1 MTGVE
6 IFRLFLETL
15 GAIGAIG
22 GVGIGLWAMLRKKP
36 PFAIRAIEITT
47 HTTTRT
53 GAMRATGPAHEVS
66 HSLTLKIENL
76 RDTKMQVFGVD
87 INADHSKSKK
97 DVHMMGTGL
106 AKADVFIPEN
116 SIYEVE
122 YKLDSKSVAGT
133 YSKAKDI
140 LVTVRTSFGDK
151 TVSFPQEWRV
161 AFFEAVEEPWSLPS
175 RSPFEKTQLKRA
187 G

>member
-1 MTGVE
+1 MTEVE
-6 IFRLFLETL
+6 IYRLVLETL
-15 GAIGAIG
+15 GAVGTIG
-22 GVGIGLWAMLRKKP
+22 GVAVAIWAMLRRKP
-36 PFAIRAIEITT
+36 PFAIRAIEVNSL
-47 HTTTRT
+47 TTTRT

-87 INADHSKSKK
+87 IDADHSKSKK

-133 YSKAKDI
+133 YSKAQDI
-140 LVTVRTSFGDK
+140 FVTVRTSFGDK
-151 TVSFPQEWRV
+151 TVSFPQEWRL
-161 AFFEAVEEPWSLPS
+161 AFFQAVEEPWPFNTP
-175 RSPFEKTQLKRA
+175 SPFEQTGLRRA